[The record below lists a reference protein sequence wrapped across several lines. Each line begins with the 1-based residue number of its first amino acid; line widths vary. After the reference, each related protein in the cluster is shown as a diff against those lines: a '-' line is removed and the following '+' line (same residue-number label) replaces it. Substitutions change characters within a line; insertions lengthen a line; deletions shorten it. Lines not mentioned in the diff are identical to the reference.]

1 VVPGFLA
8 AAFIVR
14 LTFDLVAARF
24 VELLDERFDELLDER
39 FAEACAVRLAFEP
52 LRAFEAEPPDFLLP
66 FFVAIR
72 FPSF

>member
-1 VVPGFLA
+1 VPGFFA

-14 LTFDLVAARF
+14 FTFDLVTARLVDF
-24 VELLDERFDELLDER
+24 FDEPLDELFDER

-52 LRAFEAEPPDFLLP
+52 FLAFEAEAPDFLLL

>member
-1 VVPGFLA
+1 VVPGFFA

-14 LTFDLVAARF
+14 LTFDLVTARF
-24 VELLDERFDELLDER
+24 VELFEERFDEPLDER

-52 LRAFEAEPPDFLLP
+52 FLAFEAEPPDFLVP
-66 FFVAIR
+66 FLVAMR